1 MTSLGFIAP
10 HPPPPLK
17 LSSPPLPSRPLSIL
31 INHQFNY
38 SEKCFV
44 YVLRCNKCF
53 KEHVGPTLDEFHQRC
68 NNYKSNDRKF
78 QRLESLACRNIFLVI
93 FQWQATMGFWMMV
106 TTKKE
111 KITRN
116 KHYCYYHY
124 TRITFSSYPYFNL
137 SVIVF
142 TNSYYRSWTLYNLYL
157 EQRYTLLYRNLILYI
172 CLSKQNFYKVF

>member
-1 MTSLGFIAP
+1 MKNALFIYLGAINALKNMLGQPWMNFTKGGITINLMIGNFKGLSL
-10 HPPPPLK
+10 
-17 LSSPPLPSRPLSIL
+17 
-31 INHQFNY
+31 
-38 SEKCFV
+38 V
-44 YVLRCNKCF
+44 
-53 KEHVGPTLDEFHQRC
+53 
-68 NNYKSNDRKF
+68 
-78 QRLESLACRNIFLVI
+78 CRNIFLVI